1 MPRMVKPVRTQSG
14 EEVEDDRVELKVVLL
29 FHGL

>member
-1 MPRMVKPVRTQSG
+1 MVKPVRTQSG
-14 EEVEDDRVELKVVLL
+14 EEIEDNGEELKVVLL